1 MIDLNGMA
9 ERMLS
14 VARIREKNNPLANS
28 TVTVDMIKH
37 LAEEVVEVGMA
48 YGDMDNSGT
57 NPFRSELG
65 DVLCMAILICER
77 WSFDVEE
84 LLNDTLEKNIARA
97 NKTGDKL

>member
-9 ERMLS
+9 ERMME
-14 VARIREKNNPLANS
+14 VARLREKNNPLANS
-28 TVTVDMIKH
+28 TNTVDMIKH

-48 YGDMDNSGT
+48 YCDMGNNGT
-57 NPFRSELG
+57 NSLKSELG
-65 DVLCMAILICER
+65 DVLCMAMLICEQ
-77 WSFDVEE
+77 WSFDIEE